1 MAAAVI
7 TALKTVRHR
16 AAVKVVAAVAVQT
29 VVVKQA
35 RITPTL

>member
-7 TALKTVRHR
+7 TALKTVRHL
-16 AAVKVVAAVAVQT
+16 AAVKVVAAVSVQT